1 MNATIHLQGSVGYG
15 IDDPMSPGDGVD
27 AKLITL
33 VLPAALFDQI
43 KQALAMFGVR
53 RMVVCQVYRV
63 DDRGSRV
70 ERYRGQQFVSDVEA
84 GLRIELLAKNDDV
97 ADLVRL
103 IDRIGENAGPSG
115 IQIWMIDAR
124 SL

>member
-1 MNATIHLQGSVGYG
+1 MNATIHLQGGVGYS
-15 IDDPMSPGDGVD
+15 IDDPMSPDGVD

-33 VLPAALFDQI
+33 VLPANLFDQI
-43 KQALAMFGVR
+43 RRALALFGVR
-53 RMVVCQVYRV
+53 RMVVCQAYRV

-70 ERYRGQQFVSDVEA
+70 ERFRGQQFVSDVGA
-84 GLRIELLAKNDDV
+84 GLRIELLAENDDV

-115 IQIWMIDAR
+115 IQIWTIDAR